1 MSLTSTAFTSTGSA
15 SLTPLRAR
23 APPPCS
29 VVPPPEPAAGQGP
42 RAPWTDLMHHASGIP
57 AAPSLSGRKPD
68 DATRRMCGPAEE
80 RVVSCPADLRLA
92 PNRDLLQAR
101 RSEPRLGTAACQVA
115 RAPDPEQGQRL
126 ASRATRENN
135 AAGQPGADRRA
146 DPSAAPPAGRRA
158 GACVPAQLR
167 CQPARG
173 GGSFF

>member
-29 VVPPPEPAAGQGP
+29 PSRTGRRTRTA
-42 RAPWTDLMHHASGIP
+42 RALDGSHACIGHSGC
-57 AAPSLSGRKPD
+57 SVLVRKE
-68 DATRRMCGPAEE
+68 TRRRDAADVWSRGRTSCLVRCGPA
-80 RVVSCPADLRLA
+80 VA
-92 PNRDLLQAR
+92 PNRDLLEAR

-146 DPSAAPPAGRRA
+146 DPSAARRPQGRCVRA
-158 GACVPAQLR
+158 SPAQM
-167 CQPARG
+167 PASTRRRQ
-173 GGSFF
+173 FF